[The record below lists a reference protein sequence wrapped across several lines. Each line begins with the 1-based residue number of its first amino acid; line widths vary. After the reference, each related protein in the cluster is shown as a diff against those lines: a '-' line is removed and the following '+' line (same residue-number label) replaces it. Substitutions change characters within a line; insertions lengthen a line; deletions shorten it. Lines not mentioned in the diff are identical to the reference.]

1 MKSPIKNNL
10 LKTNTA
16 KGDNI
21 NDQYKMNSTFM
32 KSNIIKSSAL
42 LFTALVVLS
51 GCEKKKEETAKAEIE
66 PKVETFALA
75 KEKLTTELRLP
86 AELTGFQQVDL
97 YAKVSSFVKLLK
109 VDIGTKV
116 KKGQLLIVLEAPE
129 ISSQLAA
136 AESRLKSM
144 EAIYATSKSTYNR
157 LYETSK
163 VEGTISK
170 NDLEM
175 ASGKKNS
182 DYAQY
187 QAAIAAHKEV
197 SIMRGYLEIR
207 APFDGVVAARNVN
220 LGTFVGPA
228 GKGSDLPLLTIQEQS
243 KLRLA
248 VSVPELYTGYLHPGD
263 EMSFN
268 VKSLP
273 ETFTAKI
280 TRMSGALDLK
290 LRSERVEMDVH
301 NTKGNL
307 LPGMVAE
314 VLLPLN
320 AKDSTF
326 VVPKSAVVNSAEGLY
341 VVKVVNHKATRVDI
355 KKGREIEDKIE
366 IFGDLTPNDKLVKI
380 ASEETK
386 EGDVINE

>member
-1 MKSPIKNNL
+1 MKNKI
-10 LKTNTA
+10 
-16 KGDNI
+16 
-21 NDQYKMNSTFM
+21 
-32 KSNIIKSSAL
+32 
-42 LFTALVVLS
+42 VLS
-51 GCEKKKEETAKAEIE
+51 TGLFFASLFFLSSCNSNKKEEAVAELE
-66 PKVETFALA
+66 PKTETILLE
-75 KEKLTTELRLP
+75 KQKLTTELRLP
-86 AELTGFQQVDL
+86 AEITGFQQVDL

-187 QAAIAAHKEV
+187 QAAVAGHKEV

-228 GKGSDLPLLTIQEQS
+228 GKGSDLPLLTIQQQD

-248 VSVPELYTGYLHPGD
+248 VSVPELYTGYLHTGD

-273 ETFTAKI
+273 ENFKATI

-290 LRSERVEMDVH
+290 LRSERVEMDIH
-301 NTKGNL
+301 NTKGDL

-326 VVPKSAVVNSAEGLY
+326 VIPKTALVSSAEGLY
-341 VVKVVNHKATRVDI
+341 VIKVLNHKATRVDV
-355 KKGREIEDKIE
+355 KKGREIDDKIE
-366 IFGDLTPNDKLVKI
+366 IFGDLNPKDKLVKI

-386 EGDVINE
+386 EGDIINE

>member
-1 MKSPIKNNL
+1 MKTKIQQSASLFFVALFIL
-10 LKTNTA
+10 SSC
-16 KGDNI
+16 
-21 NDQYKMNSTFM
+21 NS
-32 KSNIIKSSAL
+32 
-42 LFTALVVLS
+42 
-51 GCEKKKEETAKAEIE
+51 KKEEAVAEVE
-66 PKVETFALA
+66 PKVETILLT
-75 KEKLTTELRLP
+75 KEKLSSELRLP

-109 VDIGTKV
+109 VDIGSKV

-136 AESRLKSM
+136 AESRLRSM
-144 EAIYATSKSTYNR
+144 EAIYTTSKSTYNR

-197 SIMRGYLEIR
+197 KTMRGYLEIR
-207 APFDGVVAARNVN
+207 APFDGVVASRNVN
-220 LGTFVGPA
+220 LGTFVGPT
-228 GKGSDLPLLTIQEQS
+228 SSSPLLTIQQQD

-248 VSVPELYTGYLHPGD
+248 VSIPELYTGYLHQGD

-273 ETFTAKI
+273 DNFKATI
-280 TRMSGALDLK
+280 QRMSGALDLK
-290 LRSERVEMDVH
+290 LRSERVEMDVK
-301 NTKGNL
+301 NSKGNL

-314 VLLPLN
+314 VILPLN

-326 VVPKSAVVNSAEGLY
+326 VAPKSAVVNSAEGTF
-341 VVKVVNHKATRVDI
+341 VIKVVNHKATRIEV
-355 KKGREIEDKIE
+355 KKGREIDEKIE
-366 IFGDLTPNDKLVKI
+366 IFGDLKANDKLIKI
-380 ASEETK
+380 ASEEIK
-386 EGDVINE
+386 EGDVITE

>member
-1 MKSPIKNNL
+1 
-10 LKTNTA
+10 
-16 KGDNI
+16 
-21 NDQYKMNSTFM
+21 M
-32 KSNIIKSSAL
+32 KSNIIKSTVL
-42 LFTALVVLS
+42 LFTALVILS
-51 GCEKKKEETAKAEIE
+51 SCESKKKEEPTAELEPKAE
-66 PKVETFALA
+66 TFLLA

-97 YAKVSSFVKLLK
+97 YAKVSSFVKVLK
-109 VDIGTKV
+109 VDIGSEV

-197 SIMRGYLEIR
+197 SIIRGYLEIR

-220 LGTFVGPA
+220 LGTFVGPT
-228 GKGSDLPLLTIQEQS
+228 GKGSDLPLLTIQQQN

-248 VSVPELYTGYLHPGD
+248 VSVPELYTGYLHTGD

-273 ETFTAKI
+273 DTFKAKI
-280 TRMSGALDLK
+280 QRMSGALDLK
-290 LRSERVEMDVH
+290 LRSERLEMDVM

-326 VVPKSAVVNSAEGLY
+326 VIPKSALVSSAESTF
-341 VVKVVNHKATRVDI
+341 VIKVVNHKATRVTV
-355 KKGREIEDKIE
+355 KKGREIDEKVE
-366 IFGDLTPNDKLVKI
+366 IFGDLNLNDKLVKI

-386 EGDVINE
+386 EGDTINE

>member
-1 MKSPIKNNL
+1 MK
-10 LKTNTA
+10 KT
-16 KGDNI
+16 K
-21 NDQYKMNSTFM
+21 
-32 KSNIIKSSAL
+32 IIQS
-42 LFTALVVLS
+42 TALFFIALFFLS
-51 GCEKKKEETAKAEIE
+51 SCNSKKEETVVTEIE
-66 PKVETFALA
+66 PKTETFLLA

-86 AELTGFQQVDL
+86 AELSGFQQVDL
-97 YAKVSSFVKLLK
+97 YAKVSSFVKVLK
-109 VDIGTKV
+109 VDIGTEV

-144 EAIYATSKSTYNR
+144 EAIYTTSKSTYNR

-187 QAAIAAHKEV
+187 QAAIATHKEV
-197 SIMRGYLEIR
+197 MNMRGYLEIR

-220 LGTFVGPA
+220 LGTLVGP
-228 GKGSDLPLLTIQEQS
+228 GSTLPLLTIQQQD

-248 VSVPELYTGYLHPGD
+248 VSIPELYTGYLHQGD

-273 ETFTAKI
+273 DTFKATI
-280 TRMSGALDLK
+280 QRMSGALDLK

-314 VLLPLN
+314 VILPLN

-326 VVPKSAVVNSAEGLY
+326 VIPKSALVNSAEGTF
-341 VVKVVNHKATRVDI
+341 VIKVLNHKATRIDV
-355 KKGREIEDKIE
+355 KKGREIDDKIE
-366 IFGDLTPNDKLVKI
+366 IFGDLNSNDKLVKI
-380 ASEETK
+380 ASEEIK
-386 EGDVINE
+386 ESDDIKE

>member
-1 MKSPIKNNL
+1 MKNN
-10 LKTNTA
+10 K
-16 KGDNI
+16 I
-21 NDQYKMNSTFM
+21 IQST
-32 KSNIIKSSAL
+32 AL
-42 LFTALVVLS
+42 LFAALLFLNS
-51 GCEKKKEETAKAEIE
+51 CNSKKEEAPTAELE
-66 PKVETFALA
+66 PKTETFLLA

-97 YAKVSSFVKLLK
+97 YAKVSSFVKVLK
-109 VDIGTKV
+109 VDIGTEV

-144 EAIYATSKSTYNR
+144 EAIYQTSKSTYNR

-220 LGTFVGPA
+220 LGTFVGPTSSA
-228 GKGSDLPLLTIQEQS
+228 PLVTIQQQD

-248 VSVPELYTGYLHPGD
+248 VSIPELYTGYLHKGD

-273 ETFTAKI
+273 DTFKATI
-280 TRMSGALDLK
+280 QRMSGALDLK

-314 VLLPLN
+314 VILPLN
-320 AKDSTF
+320 AKDSTY
-326 VVPKSAVVNSAEGLY
+326 VITKTALVESAEGTF
-341 VVKVVNHKATRVDI
+341 VIKVVNHKATRVEV
-355 KKGREIEDKIE
+355 KKGREIENKIE
-366 IFGDLTPNDKLVKI
+366 IFGDLNLNDKLVKI
-380 ASEETK
+380 ASEEIK
-386 EGDVINE
+386 EGDVIKE

>member
-1 MKSPIKNNL
+1 M
-10 LKTNTA
+10 
-16 KGDNI
+16 I
-21 NDQYKMNSTFM
+21 NK
-32 KSNIIKSSAL
+32 IIQS
-42 LFTALVVLS
+42 TALFFIALFFLNS
-51 GCEKKKEETAKAEIE
+51 CNSKKEETVVTEIE
-66 PKVETFALA
+66 PKTETFLLT

-86 AELTGFQQVDL
+86 AELSGFQQVDL
-97 YAKVSSFVKLLK
+97 YAKVSSFVKVLK

-144 EAIYATSKSTYNR
+144 EAIYSTSKSTYNR

-207 APFDGVVAARNVN
+207 APFDGVVATRNVN
-220 LGTFVGPA
+220 LGTYVGPS
-228 GKGSDLPLLTIQEQS
+228 GKGSDLTLLTIQQQD

-248 VSVPELYTGYLHPGD
+248 VSIPELYTGYLHQGD

-273 ETFTAKI
+273 ETFKATI
-280 TRMSGALDLK
+280 QRMSGALDLK

-314 VLLPLN
+314 VVLPLN

-326 VVPKSAVVNSAEGLY
+326 VIPKSALVNSAEGTF
-341 VVKVVNHKATRVDI
+341 VIKVVNHKATRIDV
-355 KKGREIEDKIE
+355 KKGREIDDKIE
-366 IFGDLTPNDKLVKI
+366 IFGDLNSNDKLVKI
-380 ASEETK
+380 ASEEIKKGDDIK
-386 EGDVINE
+386 E

>member
-1 MKSPIKNNL
+1 M
-10 LKTNTA
+10 NT
-16 KGDNI
+16 KI
-21 NDQYKMNSTFM
+21 LQP
-32 KSNIIKSSAL
+32 
-42 LFTALVVLS
+42 TALFFAALFFLS
-51 GCEKKKEETAKAEIE
+51 SCNSKKEETVTAELE
-66 PKVETFALA
+66 PKTETFLLQ

-136 AESRLKSM
+136 AESRLRSM
-144 EAIYATSKSTYNR
+144 EAIYTTSKSTYNR

-187 QAAIAAHKEV
+187 QAAVAAHKEV
-197 SIMRGYLEIR
+197 KTMRGYLEIR
-207 APFDGVVAARNVN
+207 APFDGVVASRNVN
-220 LGTFVGPA
+220 LGTFVGP
-228 GKGSDLPLLTIQEQS
+228 SSSSPLLTIQQQD

-248 VSVPELYTGYLHPGD
+248 VSIPELYTGYLHQGD

-273 ETFTAKI
+273 ETFKAKI

-290 LRSERVEMDVH
+290 LRSERVEMDVI
-301 NTKGNL
+301 NTKKDL

-326 VVPKSAVVNSAEGLY
+326 VIPKTALVSSAEGLY
-341 VVKVVNHKATRVDI
+341 VIKVLNKKATRIDV
-355 KKGREIEDKIE
+355 KKGREIDEKIE
-366 IFGDLTPNDKLVKI
+366 IFGDLNPQDKLVKI
-380 ASEETK
+380 ASEEIK
-386 EGDVINE
+386 EGDVVNE

>member
-1 MKSPIKNNL
+1 MTTKILQP
-10 LKTNTA
+10 
-16 KGDNI
+16 
-21 NDQYKMNSTFM
+21 
-32 KSNIIKSSAL
+32 
-42 LFTALVVLS
+42 TALFFAALFFLS
-51 GCEKKKEETAKAEIE
+51 SCNSKKEETVTAELE
-66 PKVETFALA
+66 PKTETFLLQ

-136 AESRLKSM
+136 AESRLRSM
-144 EAIYATSKSTYNR
+144 EAIYTTSKSTYNR

-187 QAAIAAHKEV
+187 QAAVAAHKEV
-197 SIMRGYLEIR
+197 KTMRGYLEIR
-207 APFDGVVAARNVN
+207 APFDGVVASRNVN
-220 LGTFVGPA
+220 LGAFVGP
-228 GKGSDLPLLTIQEQS
+228 SSSSPLLTIQQQD

-248 VSVPELYTGYLHPGD
+248 VSIPELYTGYLHQGD

-273 ETFTAKI
+273 ETFKAKI

-290 LRSERVEMDVH
+290 LRSERVEMDVI
-301 NTKGNL
+301 NTKKDL

-326 VVPKSAVVNSAEGLY
+326 VIPKTALVSSAEGLY
-341 VVKVVNHKATRVDI
+341 VIKVLNKKATRIDV
-355 KKGREIEDKIE
+355 KKGREIDEKIE
-366 IFGDLTPNDKLVKI
+366 IFGDLNPQDKLVKI
-380 ASEETK
+380 ASEEIK
-386 EGDVINE
+386 EGDAVNE

>member
-1 MKSPIKNNL
+1 MKNK
-10 LKTNTA
+10 
-16 KGDNI
+16 
-21 NDQYKMNSTFM
+21 
-32 KSNIIKSSAL
+32 IIQP
-42 LFTALVVLS
+42 TALFFAAVFFLS
-51 GCEKKKEETAKAEIE
+51 SCNSKKEETVTAAIE
-66 PKVETFALA
+66 PKTETFLLE

-116 KKGQLLIVLEAPE
+116 TKGQLLIVLEAPE

-187 QAAIAAHKEV
+187 QAAVAAHKEV

-207 APFDGVVAARNVN
+207 APFDGVVASRNVN
-220 LGTFVGPA
+220 LGTFVGPS
-228 GKGSDLPLLTIQEQS
+228 GKGSDLPLLTIQQQN

-248 VSVPELYTGYLHPGD
+248 VSIPELYTGYLHNGD

-273 ETFTAKI
+273 ETFKAKI

-290 LRSERVEMDVH
+290 LRSERVEMDVL
-301 NTKGNL
+301 NKGNL

-326 VVPKSAVVNSAEGLY
+326 VIPKSALVSSAEGLY
-341 VVKVVNHKATRVDI
+341 VIKVLNHKATRIDV
-355 KKGREIEDKIE
+355 KKGREIDDKIE
-366 IFGDLTPNDKLVKI
+366 IFGDLNPKDKLVKI

-386 EGDVINE
+386 EGDIINE

>member
-1 MKSPIKNNL
+1 
-10 LKTNTA
+10 
-16 KGDNI
+16 
-21 NDQYKMNSTFM
+21 
-32 KSNIIKSSAL
+32 
-42 LFTALVVLS
+42 
-51 GCEKKKEETAKAEIE
+51 
-66 PKVETFALA
+66 
-75 KEKLTTELRLP
+75 
-86 AELTGFQQVDL
+86 
-97 YAKVSSFVKLLK
+97 
-109 VDIGTKV
+109 
-116 KKGQLLIVLEAPE
+116 
-129 ISSQLAA
+129 
-136 AESRLKSM
+136 
-144 EAIYATSKSTYNR
+144 
-157 LYETSK
+157 
-163 VEGTISK
+163 
-170 NDLEM
+170 M

-187 QAAIAAHKEV
+187 QAAVAAHKEV

-207 APFDGVVAARNVN
+207 APFDGVVASRNVN
-220 LGTFVGPA
+220 LGTFVGP
-228 GKGSDLPLLTIQEQS
+228 SSSSPLLTIQQQN

-248 VSVPELYTGYLHPGD
+248 VSIPELYTGYLHNGD

-273 ETFTAKI
+273 ETFKATI

-301 NTKGNL
+301 NTKRNL

-326 VVPKSAVVNSAEGLY
+326 VVPKSALVSSAEGLF
-341 VVKVVNHKATRVDI
+341 VIKVLNHKATRVDV

-366 IFGDLTPNDKLVKI
+366 IFGDLNRKDRLIKI
-380 ASEETK
+380 ASEEIK

>member
-1 MKSPIKNNL
+1 MKTK
-10 LKTNTA
+10 
-16 KGDNI
+16 
-21 NDQYKMNSTFM
+21 
-32 KSNIIKSSAL
+32 IIKSTTL
-42 LFTALVVLS
+42 LFVASLFLNS
-51 GCEKKKEETAKAEIE
+51 CNSKKEETPATAEIE
-66 PKVETFALA
+66 PKTETFLLT

-97 YAKVSSFVKLLK
+97 YAKVSSFVKVLK
-109 VDIGTKV
+109 VDIGSEV

-129 ISSQLAA
+129 ISSQLSA

-197 SIMRGYLEIR
+197 ATMRGYLEIR

-220 LGTFVGPA
+220 LGTFVGPT
-228 GKGSDLPLLTIQEQS
+228 SSSPLLTIQQQN

-248 VSVPELYTGYLHPGD
+248 VSIPELYTGYLHQGE

-273 ETFTAKI
+273 DTFKATI
-280 TRMSGALDLK
+280 QRMSGALDLK

-314 VLLPLN
+314 VILPLN
-320 AKDSTF
+320 AKESTF
-326 VVPKSAVVNSAEGLY
+326 VVPKSGLVESAEGTF
-341 VVKVVNHKATRVDI
+341 VIRIDNHKAHRIEV
-355 KKGREIEDKIE
+355 KKGREIEDKVE
-366 IFGDLTPNDKLVKI
+366 IFGDLNVNDKLIKI
-380 ASEETK
+380 ASEEIK
-386 EGDVINE
+386 EGDVIKE

>member
-1 MKSPIKNNL
+1 MKNKI
-10 LKTNTA
+10 
-16 KGDNI
+16 
-21 NDQYKMNSTFM
+21 QY
-32 KSNIIKSSAL
+32 SAL
-42 LFTALVVLS
+42 FFAALFFLNS
-51 GCEKKKEETAKAEIE
+51 CNSKKEETVTAELE
-66 PKVETFALA
+66 PKTETFLLE

-97 YAKVSSFVKLLK
+97 YAKVSSFVKTLK
-109 VDIGTKV
+109 VDIGSKV
-116 KKGQLLIVLEAPE
+116 TKGQLLIVLEAPE

-187 QAAIAAHKEV
+187 QAAVAGHKEV

-207 APFDGVVAARNVN
+207 APFDGIVAARNVN

-228 GKGSDLPLLTIQEQS
+228 GKGSDLPLLTIQQQN

-248 VSVPELYTGYLHPGD
+248 VSVPELYTGYLHNGD

-273 ETFTAKI
+273 DTFKAKI

-290 LRSERVEMDVH
+290 LRSERVEMDVQ
-301 NTKGNL
+301 NKGNL

-326 VVPKSAVVNSAEGLY
+326 VIPKSALVNSAEGTF
-341 VVKVVNHKATRVDI
+341 VIKVVNHKATRVDV
-355 KKGREIEDKIE
+355 KRGREIDDKVE
-366 IFGDLTPNDKLVKI
+366 IFGDLNLKDKLVKI

-386 EGDVINE
+386 EGDIINE